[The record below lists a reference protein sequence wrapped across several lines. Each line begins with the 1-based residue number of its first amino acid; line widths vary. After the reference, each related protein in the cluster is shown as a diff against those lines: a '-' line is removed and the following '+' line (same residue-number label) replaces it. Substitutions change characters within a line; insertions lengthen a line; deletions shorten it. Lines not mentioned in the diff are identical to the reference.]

1 MASGRNSKIITLN
14 ALVGDQQLP
23 KVDRSPTLMLR
34 SSSSSTSP
42 SFSQVN
48 IVLRKNRAKLDQL
61 FDAMQTDINKKLQ
74 EKREQASKAMEYLTP
89 SQQDQLLSFWGGL
102 CDVFKALFDWIDR
115 VLNNLIDMLRK
126 GWTLVKETTKA
137 FFQTIVNW
145 FKNLG

>member
-1 MASGRNSKIITLN
+1 MSKVEDAMNSIE
-14 ALVGDQQLP
+14 DQSATCSDP
-23 KVDRSPTLMLR
+23 E
-34 SSSSSTSP
+34 
-42 SFSQVN
+42 
-48 IVLRKNRAKLDQL
+48 VLRQNRAKLDQL

-74 EKREQASKAMEYLTP
+74 QKREQASKAMEDLTP

-115 VLNNLIDMLRK
+115 ALNNLIDMLRK